1 MNFKRSVYI
10 GKQSLLPVINTIHI
24 NSLRYVTMKPTN
36 TDKSRKSSN
45 TNNMPKQRKQKQS
58 KKTINTKKEDAKLK
72 KILTKYP
79 DPNKPKRP
87 LTTYFMFRNEYMTK
101 NNLLFTQDNFK
112 ESSQVKYYFYYFF
125 ISKNRYE

>member
-1 MNFKRSVYI
+1 
-10 GKQSLLPVINTIHI
+10 
-24 NSLRYVTMKPTN
+24 MKPTN
-36 TDKSRKSSN
+36 PNKSGKSLN
-45 TNNMPKQRKQKQS
+45 TINMPKQRKQKQS

-87 LTTYFMFRNEYMTK
+87 LPTYFMFRNEYLTK

-112 ESSQVKYYFYYFF
+112 ANAQVKYYFLFF
-125 ISKNRYE
+125 YL